1 LLCYKFCF
9 ILLAYCEAERFIYKY
24 YWLLLQKKNYIYLD
38 FIWNIGCSNQC
49 CFGNYCFRSE
59 DSTIIFVMHCE
70 KPTKVASATT
80 SSVVRILPSHFNKNG
95 EKLKSSKDW
104 ILRGDN
110 HKILFYVT
118 TLNMSKFL
126 YKEVLK
132 FLDDEFDPTFIAIM
146 DAWNVQELHL

>member
-1 LLCYKFCF
+1 
-9 ILLAYCEAERFIYKY
+9 
-24 YWLLLQKKNYIYLD
+24 
-38 FIWNIGCSNQC
+38 
-49 CFGNYCFRSE
+49 
-59 DSTIIFVMHCE
+59 M
-70 KPTKVASATT
+70 
-80 SSVVRILPSHFNKNG
+80 
-95 EKLKSSKDW
+95 
-104 ILRGDN
+104 LRGDN